1 MEEKFLQVGGDLSMA
16 IIISSESENS
26 DEVEPPIDSSFTFT
40 PKKGWFHVVLGIWQS
55 VDCCIHFVRPSTVTP
70 KWRTQMWKRGCSG
83 QYIRCVQAIGSAQY
97 TKFDNDIL
105 DCLEL
110 TIG

>member
-40 PKKGWFHVVLGIWQS
+40 PRKVGFTWYFAFGS

-70 KWRTQMWKRGCSG
+70 KWRT
-83 QYIRCVQAIGSAQY
+83 
-97 TKFDNDIL
+97 
-105 DCLEL
+105 
-110 TIG
+110 